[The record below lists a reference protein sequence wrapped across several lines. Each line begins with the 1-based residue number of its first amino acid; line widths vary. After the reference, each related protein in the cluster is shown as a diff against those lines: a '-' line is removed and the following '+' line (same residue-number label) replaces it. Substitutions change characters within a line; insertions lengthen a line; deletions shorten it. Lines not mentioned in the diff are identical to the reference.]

1 MNRAAIPGS
10 MKAMKKT
17 TIEVSQFGRRLGTR
31 LEGEAAR
38 RILLAELDG
47 LPPDGQ
53 LVLSLRG
60 IDVLSGSF
68 ADEAIGK
75 ICQLLSSGVHGDRTL
90 VVASPSADLV
100 EDLSDKLAQRKLALL
115 CRVSGTKGSWRV
127 LGRLARPLVD
137 TLELLNERKSATT
150 KELAEALGIP
160 PNACHNRVRHLAR
173 LRLVREE
180 KIDTAASNTQYRF
193 HAILD

>member
-1 MNRAAIPGS
+1 